1 MKQTLLTLLVLFQ
14 SLTLFAAPQRDE
26 LQVQPAFW
34 WSGLEEQT
42 LQVMLHGPGVGQSEV
57 EVSAPGIAIDSLHRP
72 ANTNY
77 LFIYLNLRGAA
88 PQKFD
93 IELRQAHRVQR
104 VAYELRQRDHSVK
117 AQGFDASDVL
127 YLLMPD
133 RFVNGNKDNDVVK
146 GLREQTSGQEPDA
159 RHGGD
164 LAGMTLAL
172 DYLADLGVT
181 AVWPTP
187 LQVNDMPSHS
197 YHGYAITD
205 YYQIDPRYGS
215 NEDYRN
221 FVRAAHEKGIKVVQD
236 MVFNHCGSENFL
248 FRDLPDS
255 TWFNNRSVY
264 KQTAYRIAAVGDSHA
279 VEADADNAQNGW
291 FVSVMPDL
299 NQRNPHVLRYLIQNS
314 LWWIEYAGIDGIRQ
328 DTYPYADRRAMARW
342 NEAVLREYPRFNIV
356 GETWINHNVGVSFWQ
371 KNSPVAP
378 ADNNSQL
385 PTVMDFPLMGLL
397 NSCLDE
403 PTNDWDKGLARIYE
417 YLSQDIVYADPSRLL
432 TFLSNHDTDRF
443 ARNEAQANQPHR
455 YRQALTLLLTLRGI
469 PQLYYGDELA
479 MAGNKSKGDGALRM
493 NFPGGFEGD
502 KVNALTGENLPPL
515 MRETHDFTRRL
526 LRWRKG
532 NEVIARGTLRH
543 FAINQGV
550 YVYAR
555 QLGGRTVTVILNGND
570 RPECLQLG
578 RYAEVLPA
586 AEATDVLTVRRIDLS
601 QDCLQLCVRETLV
614 LEF

>member
-14 SLTLFAAPQRDE
+14 SLPLFAAPQRGE

-34 WSGLEEQT
+34 WSGMEEQT

-93 IELRQAHRVQR
+93 IELRQGHRVQR
-104 VAYELRQRDHSVK
+104 VAYELRQRDHSLK

-133 RFVNGNKDNDVVK
+133 RFVNGNKENDVVK

-221 FVRAAHEKGIKVVQD
+221 FVRAIDGLEPQFVTHDQMRTDLRLIMKAFESVEKGGEKV
-236 MVFNHCGSENFL
+236 
-248 FRDLPDS
+248 
-255 TWFNNRSVY
+255 
-264 KQTAYRIAAVGDSHA
+264 
-279 VEADADNAQNGW
+279 
-291 FVSVMPDL
+291 
-299 NQRNPHVLRYLIQNS
+299 
-314 LWWIEYAGIDGIRQ
+314 LW
-328 DTYPYADRRAMARW
+328 
-342 NEAVLREYPRFNIV
+342 
-356 GETWINHNVGVSFWQ
+356 
-371 KNSPVAP
+371 
-378 ADNNSQL
+378 
-385 PTVMDFPLMGLL
+385 
-397 NSCLDE
+397 
-403 PTNDWDKGLARIYE
+403 
-417 YLSQDIVYADPSRLL
+417 
-432 TFLSNHDTDRF
+432 
-443 ARNEAQANQPHR
+443 
-455 YRQALTLLLTLRGI
+455 
-469 PQLYYGDELA
+469 
-479 MAGNKSKGDGALRM
+479 
-493 NFPGGFEGD
+493 
-502 KVNALTGENLPPL
+502 
-515 MRETHDFTRRL
+515 
-526 LRWRKG
+526 
-532 NEVIARGTLRH
+532 
-543 FAINQGV
+543 
-550 YVYAR
+550 
-555 QLGGRTVTVILNGND
+555 
-570 RPECLQLG
+570 
-578 RYAEVLPA
+578 
-586 AEATDVLTVRRIDLS
+586 
-601 QDCLQLCVRETLV
+601 
-614 LEF
+614 

>member
-1 MKQTLLTLLVLFQ
+1 MKQTLLSLLVLFNCL
-14 SLTLFAAPQRDE
+14 SVFAASRRGE
-26 LQVQPAFW
+26 VQVQPAFW
-34 WSGLEEQT
+34 WSGMEEQT

-57 EVSAPGIAIDSLHRP
+57 NVAAPGIAIDSIHRP

-77 LFIYLNLRGAA
+77 LFIYLNLHGAA

-93 IELRQAHRVQR
+93 IELRQGRRVQR

-264 KQTAYRIAAVGDSHA
+264 RQTAYRIAAVGDSHA

-314 LWWIEYAGIDGIRQ
+314 L
-328 DTYPYADRRAMARW
+328 
-342 NEAVLREYPRFNIV
+342 
-356 GETWINHNVGVSFWQ
+356 
-371 KNSPVAP
+371 
-378 ADNNSQL
+378 
-385 PTVMDFPLMGLL
+385 LL
-397 NSCLDE
+397 
-403 PTNDWDKGLARIYE
+403 I
-417 YLSQDIVYADPSRLL
+417 
-432 TFLSNHDTDRF
+432 
-443 ARNEAQANQPHR
+443 
-455 YRQALTLLLTLRGI
+455 
-469 PQLYYGDELA
+469 
-479 MAGNKSKGDGALRM
+479 
-493 NFPGGFEGD
+493 
-502 KVNALTGENLPPL
+502 
-515 MRETHDFTRRL
+515 
-526 LRWRKG
+526 
-532 NEVIARGTLRH
+532 
-543 FAINQGV
+543 
-550 YVYAR
+550 
-555 QLGGRTVTVILNGND
+555 
-570 RPECLQLG
+570 
-578 RYAEVLPA
+578 
-586 AEATDVLTVRRIDLS
+586 
-601 QDCLQLCVRETLV
+601 
-614 LEF
+614 